1 MHFFVDL
8 CRGMKIMFLVS
19 EKTLSRVYHDSTR
32 MSQPFSEEELDALR
46 QDEATSSVFEDRGT
60 VREKIAEL
68 FEASYSGTIT
78 PEQFSDQYGVW
89 IRIRKFL

>member
-1 MHFFVDL
+1 
-8 CRGMKIMFLVS
+8 MKIMFLVS
-19 EKTLSRVYHDSTR
+19 EETLDRVHHDSTR

-46 QDEATSSVFEDRGT
+46 QDKATSSVFDSRDT
-60 VREKIAEL
+60 IKTKIKEL
-68 FEASYSGTIT
+68 FEASYSGAIT